1 MKTELLNLAWEEPL
15 VDAAEAATIL
25 ATAEKF
31 LGEPFLEKNS
41 GLLLA
46 IIHRLARTVM
56 ASPYVGKL

>member
-56 ASPYVGKL
+56 A